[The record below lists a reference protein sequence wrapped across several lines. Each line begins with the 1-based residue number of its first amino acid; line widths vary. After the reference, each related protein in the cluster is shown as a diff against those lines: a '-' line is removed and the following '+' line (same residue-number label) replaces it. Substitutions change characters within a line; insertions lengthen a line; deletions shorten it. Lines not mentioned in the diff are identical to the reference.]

1 MALFGRKKHS
11 QPAPSPESTHAKEER
26 VQGAQASD
34 PQPTTPP
41 AAEVTPQGA
50 PPETAPAPRT
60 QLPPE
65 KRQTHAAPLPAHE
78 RGPVAPQPLATSEHT
93 SDRHLTTSFDLRLA
107 RYGGDLRRGLSM
119 IYGERA
125 NETFER
131 VLGIIAKA
139 MVERSE
145 DLRTLDEQR
154 LLSPDWL
161 QDPRQL
167 AYVAYADRFAEN
179 LRGVEQHLDYL
190 ETLGV
195 THLHLMPLLEPRE
208 GNSDGGY
215 AVKDYGK
222 VRADLGTMD
231 DLESLASA
239 LHKKGMSLE
248 LDLVLNH
255 VAKEHEWAQRARAG
269 EEKYLNYFLTFP
281 DRTEPDEW
289 ERSLPEIFP
298 DFAPGNFTFDET
310 LQRWVWTT
318 FNDFQWDLNWA
329 NPDVFC
335 EFVEIV
341 CTLANRGVD
350 LLRLDAIAFTWKKKG
365 TDSQN
370 LPEVHFLTRALRAA
384 ARIAAPALA
393 IKAEAIVGP
402 QDLVGYLGVGEHA
415 GKLSDMAYHNSY
427 MVQLWSA
434 LASRDTTLLRVAL
447 AKFPPKPANT
457 TWGSYVRCHDDIG
470 WAVTD
475 ADAADAG
482 LDGFAH
488 RAFLSE
494 FYSGTFPGSFAEGLV
509 FQHNPTTGDKRI
521 SGSLASL
528 AGLEKALKSGR
539 ESDIALAIDRITLLH
554 AAMLG
559 FGGQPLLYMGDEL
572 GMLNDPHWASDPAHA
587 DDNRWVHRPR
597 MDWDLA
603 REALAQVDEGQ
614 GSSASA
620 ELGSGSASHPTP
632 AAAQVLS
639 RFVHLV
645 SVRKGLPQL
654 HASVSSTAVAA
665 PDARLLVLHRDHPL
679 SEMLEVFNMSE
690 YPVPLDPTFLREFV
704 GSTPREAIAGVEW
717 DLDVDQVMIQ
727 PYATLWFLGPERTAP
742 QK

>member
-1 MALFGRKKHS
+1 MQEPAGSGDASVHS
-11 QPAPSPESTHAKEER
+11 PQEPVNNGQASGQSTQKPAMSM
-26 VQGAQASD
+26 QASD
-34 PQPTTPP
+34 TEAHTATATSGTTPAAIPHGAAVP
-41 AAEVTPQGA
+41 ALSTH
-50 PPETAPAPRT
+50 
-60 QLPPE
+60 LPPE

-78 RGPVAPQPLATSEHT
+78 RTPVTAQPHSTPEHAHLRT
-93 SDRHLTTSFDLRLA
+93 RDRHLETSFDLRLA
-107 RYGGDLRRGLSM
+107 RYGNDLRRGLSM
-119 IYGERA
+119 IYGDRA

-131 VLGIIAKA
+131 VLGIVAKA
-139 MVERSE
+139 MVERSDE
-145 DLRTLDEQR
+145 LRALDEER

-167 AYVAYADRFAEN
+167 AYVAYADRFAGN
-179 LRGVEQHLDYL
+179 LRGVENHLDYL
-190 ETLGV
+190 EALGV
-195 THLHLMPLLEPRE
+195 THLHLMPLLEPRK

-222 VRADLGTMD
+222 VREDLGTMR

-239 LHKKGMSLE
+239 LHKKGMSIE

-255 VAKEHEWAQRARAG
+255 VAKEHEWVRRAKAG
-269 EEKYLNYFLTFP
+269 DEKYLHYFLTFP

-289 ERSLPEIFP
+289 EKSLPEIFP
-298 DFAPGNFTFDET
+298 DFAPGNFTFDQD

-318 FNDFQWDLNWA
+318 FNEFQWDLDWA

-341 CTLANRGVD
+341 CNLANHGVD
-350 LLRLDAIAFTWKKKG
+350 LLRLDAIAFTWKRKG

-415 GKLSDMAYHNSY
+415 GKLSDMAYYNSY

-475 ADAADAG
+475 ADASDAG

-494 FYSGTFPGSFAEGLV
+494 FYSGEFPGSFAEGLV
-509 FQHNPTTGDKRI
+509 FQHNPATGDKRI

-528 AGLEKALKSGR
+528 AGLERALKSGS

-554 AAMLG
+554 TAMLG

-572 GMLNDPHWASDPAHA
+572 GMLNDPHWANDPAHA

-603 REALAQVDEGQ
+603 RGALASVSEGVQ
-614 GSSASA
+614 PGA
-620 ELGSGSASHPTP
+620 GSGSVSRPT
-632 AAAQVLS
+632 AAAAEVLS
-639 RFVHLV
+639 RFLHLV
-645 SVRKGLPQL
+645 RVRKGLPQL
-654 HASVSSTAVAA
+654 HASVSSTVAEA

-679 SEMLEVFNMSE
+679 SDMLEVFNMSE
-690 YPVPLDPTFLREFV
+690 YPVPLDPGFLREFV
-704 GSTPREAIAGVEW
+704 GSSPREAIAGVE
-717 DLDVDQVMIQ
+717 
-727 PYATLWFLGPERTAP
+727 
-742 QK
+742 

>member
-26 VQGAQASD
+26 MQGAQASD

-41 AAEVTPQGA
+41 AAEVAPQGA

-78 RGPVAPQPLATSEHT
+78 RGPAATQPLATSEHT

-131 VLGIIAKA
+131 VLGIVAKA

-167 AYVAYADRFAEN
+167 AYVAYADRFAGN

-255 VAKEHEWAQRARAG
+255 VAKEHEWAERARAG
-269 EEKYLNYFLTFP
+269 EDKYLKYFLTFP

-289 ERSLPEIFP
+289 EKSLPEIFP

-318 FNDFQWDLNWA
+318 FNDFQWNLNWA

-335 EFVEIV
+335 EFVEII

-475 ADAADAG
+475 ADAAEVG

-494 FYSGTFPGSFAEGLV
+494 FYSGAFAGSFAEGHV
-509 FQHNPTTGDKRI
+509 FQHNPTTGDSRI
-521 SGSLASL
+521 SGTLASL
-528 AGLEKALKSGR
+528 AGLERALHSAR
-539 ESDIALAIDRITLLH
+539 ENDIALAIDRITLLH

-587 DDNRWVHRPR
+587 SDNRWVHRPR
-597 MDWDLA
+597 MDWELA
-603 REALAQVDEGQ
+603 QEALASVVEGVQ
-614 GSSASA
+614 PGA
-620 ELGSGSASHPTP
+620 GSGSVSGPTV

-639 RFVHLV
+639 RLAHLV
-645 SVRKGLPQL
+645 RVRKGLPQL
-654 HASVSSTAVAA
+654 HASVSSTVVAA

-679 SEMLEVFNMSE
+679 SDMLEVFNMSE
-690 YPVPLDPTFLREFV
+690 YPVPLDPGFLREFV

-717 DLDVDQVMIQ
+717 DLEVDQVVIQ
-727 PYATLWFLGPERTAP
+727 PYATLWFLGPERTARR
-742 QK
+742 